1 MTDPLAALRARFRDR
16 ALADREALEF
26 LARENLA
33 SDELRRLVHNL
44 AGTAGTFG
52 YRSLSEAAMEID
64 DQMASGMAADP
75 ASMDR
80 LKAGLNELA
89 QSPE

>member
-16 ALADREALEF
+16 ALADRETLEV
-26 LARENLA
+26 LARENPA
-33 SDELRRLVHNL
+33 GDELRRLVHNL

-75 ASMDR
+75 ASLNR
-80 LKAGLNELA
+80 LKDRLNELA
-89 QSPE
+89 QSPQ

>member
-16 ALADREALEF
+16 ASADRQALEH
-26 LARENLA
+26 LAMDDLA

-52 YRSLSEAAMEID
+52 FRSISQAAMEID
-64 DQMASGMAADP
+64 DQMASGSPADT
-75 ASMDR
+75 ASLNRLKDR
-80 LKAGLNELA
+80 LDDLV
-89 QSPE
+89 QSPQ

>member
-16 ALADREALEF
+16 ASADRQALEY
-26 LARENLA
+26 LAMDDLA

-52 YRSLSEAAMEID
+52 FRSISQAAMEID
-64 DQMASGMAADP
+64 DQMASGSPADT
-75 ASMDR
+75 ASLNR
-80 LKAGLNELA
+80 LKDHLDDLV
-89 QSPE
+89 QSPP

>member
-16 ALADREALEF
+16 ALADRETLDF
-26 LARENLA
+26 LARENPA

-75 ASMDR
+75 ASLDR
-80 LKAGLNELA
+80 LKDRLNELV
-89 QSPE
+89 QSPQ